1 MLDRELGKLEIHTP
15 SIHSFLHS
23 HILISAPAEE
33 VSETNRR
40 PLAGGSLAAMA
51 AAVKLIERNRKK
63 EEAKVKVGGLSAVC
77 LACSGFA
84 DLRPQSAVASAT
96 RDSL

>member
-1 MLDRELGKLEIHTP
+1 MPRV
-15 SIHSFLHS
+15 FLSHPPFHYS

-40 PLAGGSLAAMA
+40 SLAGGSLAAMA
-51 AAVKLIERNRKK
+51 AAAKLIERNRKK
-63 EEAKVKVGGLSAVC
+63 EEAKVKVGGLSAAC